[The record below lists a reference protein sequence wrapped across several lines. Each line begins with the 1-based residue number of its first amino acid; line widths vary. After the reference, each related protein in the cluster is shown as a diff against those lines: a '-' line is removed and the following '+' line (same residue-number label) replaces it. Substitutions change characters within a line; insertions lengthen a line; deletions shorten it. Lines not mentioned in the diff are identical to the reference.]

1 MRTSR
6 SFCLNQGPCTT
17 PRTPRL
23 RWGRVGWG
31 TGWAF
36 NTADGAKVVE
46 TLRGSGVKMTEDP
59 QEAPPG
65 SQAQFEDLYGNGRVL
80 LEPRRYTP

>member
-1 MRTSR
+1 MHNPEEAKAA
-6 SFCLNQGPCTT
+6 LD
-17 PRTPRL
+17 
-23 RWGRVGWG
+23 RVGRG

-65 SQAQFEDLYGNGRVL
+65 SQAQFEDLYGNACVL